1 MKWKVAT
8 ASLFISLTA
17 CTSGGQKGEK
27 KMEDNFQYSVEKFA
41 DYEVLRYK
49 VKGFEELS
57 LKQKKLIYY
66 LSEATLWGRDITY
79 DQNFCANL
87 SIRRLLEDIYTHFD
101 EDREGEDF
109 RAFETYLKQLWMGN
123 SLHHHW
129 STDKFTPH
137 FSKEFMEKEM
147 GKIDLKKFDISQEEV
162 IKILFDSSYYPKRVN
177 LQCNED
183 LLLTSA
189 MNFYKG
195 VTQKEGEAFY
205 KKMKEEVGECAPQ
218 IGLNSQ
224 LVKENG
230 MLEERV
236 WKVGG
241 MYSQAIEKIIF
252 WLEKAKEVAENEMQ
266 KKVIESLILYYKSG
280 DLGEFDRY
288 SVLWLNDTLSCVD
301 FVNGF
306 IEVYGDP
313 IGIKGTWE
321 GIVNFKDQ
329 EATHRTEVISENAQ
343 WFEDN
348 SPMDSRFK
356 KEEVRGVSAKVI
368 TMAMLGGDCY
378 PNTPIGINLPNS
390 SWIRKEHGSKSVTIS
405 NIMDA
410 YSKASLKNGFDEEF
424 MISQKEIEMHE
435 QYGGIVTPLSVDLH
449 ECLGHGSGKLLPE
462 VSADSLRSYHSA
474 IEEARADI
482 FSLYYIADPK
492 MVELGLLPNEE
503 AYQTEYYEY
512 MMNGLMT
519 QLVRIEL
526 GKDIEESH
534 MRNRA
539 IIARWIMEKSK
550 ENKAVEWVE
559 KNGKHFI
566 KVNDYPMMRKMVGEL
581 LKELQRITSEG
592 DYESA
597 KNLVENYGVKID
609 HKLHQEVLE
618 RYKALHL
625 APYRGFI
632 NPRFVVEKDT
642 KGEIVNISLDYT
654 EGFAEQNLRYS
665 KDYSA
670 LPNIN

>member
-566 KVNDYPMMRKMVGEL
+566 KVNDYPTIFLIIG
-581 LKELQRITSEG
+581 
-592 DYESA
+592 
-597 KNLVENYGVKID
+597 
-609 HKLHQEVLE
+609 
-618 RYKALHL
+618 
-625 APYRGFI
+625 
-632 NPRFVVEKDT
+632 
-642 KGEIVNISLDYT
+642 
-654 EGFAEQNLRYS
+654 
-665 KDYSA
+665 
-670 LPNIN
+670 